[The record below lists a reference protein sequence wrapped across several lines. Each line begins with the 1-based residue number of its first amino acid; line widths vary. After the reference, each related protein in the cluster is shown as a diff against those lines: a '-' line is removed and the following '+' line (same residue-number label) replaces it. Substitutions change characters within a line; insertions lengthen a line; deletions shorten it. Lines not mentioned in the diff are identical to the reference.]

1 MFYGCFR
8 RSAEWWNLAN
18 RRKEH
23 QRFLTWATDTTH
35 IHYKVLTLN
44 LSLLYNPCKPPLC
57 RFPWT
62 FAIKQHNIGAVF
74 FKSVVSTFL
83 TELWMGKRMR
93 GGKIESSFLCERV
106 NFAGSF
112 WLGAPRQLGNN
123 VIHHQTVNEGI
134 HRMAK
139 WPDFGSFN
147 QRILIIGKAQLIY
160 YSYYSSLIRH
170 ASPAQC
176 DGFKTFQESD
186 SFGEGCRR
194 LWDPALLKHGLHRG
208 CEPSKMGE
216 LYQPQPALRAI
227 QVSDSRHQSFV
238 PLPFTQI

>member
-8 RSAEWWNLAN
+8 RSAEWCNLPN
-18 RRKEH
+18 RRREH

-57 RFPWT
+57 RFPGT

-74 FKSVVSTFL
+74 FQSVVSTFL

-112 WLGAPRQLGNN
+112 WLGVPRQLGNN

-139 WPDFGSFN
+139 RPDFGSFN
-147 QRILIIGKAQLIY
+147 QRILTIGKAELIY
-160 YSYYSSLIRH
+160 YSYYSSLIKTCITCPMWWFQDISRVWLIWWRLQK
-170 ASPAQC
+170 AVRSSSTETWSPQRMWAFK
-176 DGFKTFQESD
+176 DGWTISATTSVESH
-186 SFGEGCRR
+186 SGVR
-194 LWDPALLKHGLHRG
+194 
-208 CEPSKMGE
+208 
-216 LYQPQPALRAI
+216 
-227 QVSDSRHQSFV
+227 
-238 PLPFTQI
+238 